1 MKTVGLP
8 YLLTLSVL
16 LFASGIFKVLVSEHQ
31 KATSVGVFLM
41 LSAAS
46 LALMSFALFL
56 PEFIVNSWEG
66 AAGTT
71 LVMGSSLLYGIRVV
85 Q

>member
-16 LFASGIFKVLVSEHQ
+16 LFTSGIFRVLVSDSQ

-41 LSAAS
+41 LSSAS
-46 LALMSFALFL
+46 LALMSVAVFL

-66 AAGTT
+66 IAGTV
-71 LVMGSSLLYGIRVV
+71 LVLGISLLYGIRIV